1 MHSSGRV
8 ARRLVSWRRLV
19 WDCEAGLVTD
29 NLDFRRCSTIRVGS
43 AAQDLPFGNCRD
55 AFLKGVGFARL
66 VRAGRVSEASAGV
79 GLHELGLWSVSTV
92 VAW

>member
-1 MHSSGRV
+1 MSECSFGSQ
-8 ARRLVSWRRLV
+8 APN
-19 WDCEAGLVTD
+19 CKEAGLVTD

-43 AAQDLPFGNCRD
+43 AAQDLSFGNCRD
-55 AFLKGVGFARL
+55 AFLKVARL
-66 VRAGRVSEASAGV
+66 VRAGRVSEASARA